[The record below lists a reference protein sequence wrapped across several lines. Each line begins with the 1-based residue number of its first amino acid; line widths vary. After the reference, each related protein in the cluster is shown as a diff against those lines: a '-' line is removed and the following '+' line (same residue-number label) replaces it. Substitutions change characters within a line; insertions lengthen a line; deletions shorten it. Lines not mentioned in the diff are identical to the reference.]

1 MKIESTLYAMSKQT
15 ETIVMASPL
24 QAILTAEL
32 ASGNEVG
39 EVSAWPPKCQLL
51 VILRHP
57 FQRSYATSEEVEFAS
72 INDSHY
78 WKAEYRYKNGV
89 QTLACGFK

>member
-1 MKIESTLYAMSKQT
+1 MSKQNK
-15 ETIVMASPL
+15 IVAMASPL
-24 QAILTAEL
+24 QAILEAEL

-39 EVSAWPPKCQLL
+39 EVSAWPPKCELL

-57 FQRSYATSEEVEFAS
+57 FQRSYSTSEEVEFAM

-78 WKAEYRYKNGV
+78 WKAEYRYKDGV
-89 QTLACGFK
+89 ETLACGFK